1 MEIKAHYFDLGGEIN
16 MIFGQSHFIKTVDDL
31 AEIVGASIPQSKYAI
46 AFNEASGDALIRYQS
61 NDEEL
66 EKKAIEMMQTTACG
80 HTFIILLKNA
90 FPIQIMAK
98 VKACDEVARIFCATA
113 NPVTILTTEV
123 NNGAG
128 VIGVIDGVSPKGVES
143 DSDKIARR
151 DLLKRFGY
159 KF

>member
-1 MEIKAHYFDLGGEIN
+1 MEIKTHFFDLGGEIN

-31 AEIVGASIPQSKYAI
+31 AEIIGASIPQAKYAI

-66 EKKAIEMMQTTACG
+66 EKKAIEMMKTTAAG

-113 NPVTILTTEV
+113 NPVTILTTEA
-123 NNGAG
+123 NGGAG
-128 VIGVIDGVSPKGVES
+128 IIGVIDGVSPKGVEN
-143 DSDKIARR
+143 DADKVARR

>member
-1 MEIKAHYFDLGGEIN
+1 MEIKTHFFDFGGEIN

-31 AEIVGASIPQSKYAI
+31 AEIIGASIPQAKYAI

-66 EKKAIEMMQTTACG
+66 EKKAIEMMKTTAAG

-113 NPVTILTTEV
+113 NPVTILTTEAKG
-123 NNGAG
+123 GAG
-128 VIGVIDGVSPKGVES
+128 VIGVIDGVSPRGVENEA
-143 DSDKIARR
+143 DKAARR

>member
-1 MEIKAHYFDLGGEIN
+1 
-16 MIFGQSHFIKTVDDL
+16 
-31 AEIVGASIPQSKYAI
+31 
-46 AFNEASGDALIRYQS
+46 
-61 NDEEL
+61 
-66 EKKAIEMMQTTACG
+66 MMKTTAAG

-113 NPVTILTTEV
+113 NPVTILTTEA
-123 NNGAG
+123 NGGAG
-128 VIGVIDGVSPKGVES
+128 VIGVIDGVSPKGVEN
-143 DSDKIARR
+143 DADKVARR